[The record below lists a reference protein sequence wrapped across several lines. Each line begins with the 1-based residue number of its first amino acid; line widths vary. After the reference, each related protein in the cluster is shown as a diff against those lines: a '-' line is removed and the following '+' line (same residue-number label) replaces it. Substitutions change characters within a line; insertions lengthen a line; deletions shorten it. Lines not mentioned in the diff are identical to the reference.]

1 MKRHYEIDY
10 SNFYDESNDNKTE
23 VKKWITKK
31 IEVLLACVVI
41 KTIIVEII
49 ELLIITRITVITIIN
64 DSNL

>member
-1 MKRHYEIDY
+1 MVIINDSDY
-10 SNFYDESNDNKTE
+10 SKFYDESNDNKTK

-31 IEVLLACVVI
+31 IEVLLACMVI
-41 KTIIVEII
+41 KTIIMEII